1 MESKNRFQ
9 KLFRILYL
17 LLGFIFGYQLGVS
30 LYGASWFQNL
40 IPDSFSPVIAS
51 VLTRGVCAA
60 VGAVAFN
67 LLIPT
72 LEKGFERY
80 SLDWIRQIRKISP
93 VIVAERILAMIIGL
107 IMASLIS
114 SPIYKLDLFIS
125 VKVILVV
132 LIYAAVIYFVNML
145 CANVEQDVESF
156 FNNIFSRFNF
166 KASAEKKDDD
176 SKNAS
181 AKLGKRKNQQ
191 IPKILDT
198 SVIIDGRIS
207 DILATGFIDGPVV
220 IPSFVVEELQFV
232 SDSADPIKR
241 NRGRAGLDLVNALKD
256 IAEYDVV
263 ILDKDYPDLTEVDSK
278 LIRLAKDLKGKV
290 ITNDYNL
297 NKVSEIQGISVLNI
311 NDLSNAVKTVVLPGE
326 KLKVHI
332 LREGKENNQG
342 IAYHEDGTMVVV
354 ENGKSLIGRD
364 IAIEVTS
371 VLQTSA
377 GRMIFAKPVK

>member
-1 MESKNRFQ
+1 MESKSRLQ

-30 LYGASWFQNL
+30 LYAADWFQNL
-40 IPDSFSPVIAS
+40 IPGSFSA
-51 VLTRGVCAA
+51 VLTSVITRVVCA
-60 VGAVAFN
+60 VIGALVFN

-80 SLDWIRQIRKISP
+80 SLDWITKIRKISP

-145 CANVEQDVESF
+145 CANVEQDVEAF
-156 FNNIFSRFNF
+156 FNNIFTRFNF
-166 KASAEKKDDD
+166 KAADKKDEDA
-176 SKNAS
+176 SKNTT

-241 NRGRAGLDLVNALKD
+241 NRGRSGLDLVNTLKD

-263 ILDKDYPDLTEVDSK
+263 ILDKDYTDLSEVDSK
-278 LIRLAKDLKGKV
+278 LIRLAKELKGKV

-297 NKVSEIQGISVLNI
+297 NKVSEIQGVSVLNI

-326 KLKVHI
+326 KLRVHI

-342 IAYHEDGTMVVV
+342 VAYHEDGTMVVV

-364 IAIEVTS
+364 VDTEVTS

-377 GRMIFAKPVK
+377 GRMIFARPVK